1 MEIITDS
8 TTDEV
13 LLVFIFHPSA
23 MKFMQLNVLHVVHC
37 GNGCV

>member
-8 TTDEV
+8 TMDEV
-13 LLVFIFHPSA
+13 LLVFIFNPNA
-23 MKFMQLNVLHVVHC
+23 VKFMQLNVLHVHC